1 MPLFSDNDTPHRDS
15 DAQTPKPHRRPRSKG
30 PRVSMGSARE
40 ELQNEA
46 RRIGMLSPDGTHP
59 TPAQQYADHHTDE
72 FDILAPLR
80 GSMGV
85 AEHPTRGATGSF
97 SSIGTGSFQSLD
109 PTPSD
114 STTHTTTNAM
124 GADTTDS
131 LGGYT
136 IRSYSTDSYS
146 VGSYAAQSA
155 PDSTHSYEGL
165 AGQSTR
171 RPAYEELN

>member
-59 TPAQQYADHHTDE
+59 TPAQQYADHHADE

-85 AEHPTRGATGSF
+85 LSTNPWSNRIVF
-97 SSIGTGSFQSLD
+97 LNRNRVI
-109 PTPSD
+109 PIPS
-114 STTHTTTNAM
+114 TQH
-124 GADTTDS
+124 
-131 LGGYT
+131 
-136 IRSYSTDSYS
+136 IR
-146 VGSYAAQSA
+146 
-155 PDSTHSYEGL
+155 
-165 AGQSTR
+165 
-171 RPAYEELN
+171 